1 MEDFSGK
8 PSVNPNE
15 FMRVRV
21 GNASRLGGCV
31 ICQHGMVIVSGTVID
46 IIIGKKQL
54 RLCPE
59 HAVKLQQILNDTI
72 SSLT

>member
-1 MEDFSGK
+1 MQDFSGK
-8 PSVNPNE
+8 PSMNSDE
-15 FMRVRV
+15 FIRVRV
-21 GNASRLGGCV
+21 GDASRLGGCI
-31 ICQHGMVIVSGTVID
+31 ICQRGMVIVSGTVID

-54 RLCPE
+54 RLCAE